1 MNQTAMIGS
10 GFFSRVGTNNA
21 GAGSS
26 KSSEGHIDLN
36 NSVNHNRKQIDEIYT
51 KRADSIGVR
60 PTTDSMTSY
69 NNMHLVNQS
78 MAEPRTSTKSG
89 VGSIIGAP

>member
-1 MNQTAMIGS
+1 MVGS
-10 GFFSRVGTNNA
+10 GFFSRVGANNG

-36 NSVNHNRKQIDEIYT
+36 NSVTHNKKQIDQIYT

-69 NNMHLVNQS
+69 NNLNMS
-78 MAEPRTSTKSG
+78 MVEPRT
-89 VGSIIGAP
+89 

>member
-10 GFFSRVGTNNA
+10 GFFSRITTNNV
-21 GAGSS
+21 GGPGGSS

-36 NSVNHNRKQIDEIYT
+36 NSVTHNRKQVDQIYT

-69 NNMHLVNQS
+69 NNGYLVNMS
-78 MAEPRTSTKSG
+78 MVEPKT
-89 VGSIIGAP
+89 